1 MLTVSL
7 QKGCTEVLCTIHVS
21 VSYEIIPK
29 EKTKKKNKTYLMI
42 ITQVFFFNMK
52 QKPALGKRLLLCLSD
67 KSTCPPLLI
76 SKASLK
82 RKG

>member
-1 MLTVSL
+1 
-7 QKGCTEVLCTIHVS
+7 
-21 VSYEIIPK
+21 
-29 EKTKKKNKTYLMI
+29 MI